1 MKKNRISP
9 FVVIVVAFILLNML
23 GGVIYRFN
31 WWFEN
36 NIIWYVWVLLFFGG
50 SMILIWGIKSYLNQY
65 RYNAKSNRLNKAN
78 RSIKNAN

>member
-1 MKKNRISP
+1 MKENRISP
-9 FVVIVVAFILLNML
+9 FVVIVFAFILLNML

-36 NIIWYVWVLLFFGG
+36 NMIWYTWLLLFFGG
-50 SMILIWGIKSYLNQY
+50 LIFLLWGIKSHLNQY
-65 RYNAKSNRLNKAN
+65 QYNLKSNQQKKVN